1 MVRGG
6 ARLHTDRMEN
16 AQSETRTDVFI
27 VEDSAPICE
36 RLNGLLSD
44 IEGVSVVGEAATPQ
58 SAVEGILRTRPDS
71 VVLDIQLI
79 GGSGIEV
86 LRKVR
91 PQAPEVVFIV
101 LTNHSNPQYRRIYA
115 EAGANHFLDKTTE
128 FARVRQIVA
137 GLGAS
142 AAPDISKPGQKE
154 NAVGAAATLPVFEST
169 PRDAIAPRNVMPP
182 NIAKVLTKCSNCN
195 LRELCL
201 PCGLSGQDAD
211 RLDQLI
217 YTRRRIERSESVYR
231 AGDEFSSLY
240 AVRSGFFKTLQ
251 TLEDGR
257 EQVTGFHMG
266 GEIMGMDGI
275 GPEKH
280 GSSAVALEDSEV
292 CVIPYSRL
300 VNLGHEMHG
309 LQRQFQKV
317 MSREIAQQHSVML
330 LLGSMRAEERL
341 AAFLLNLSQR
351 FTARGYSASEFN
363 LRMTREEIG
372 SYLGLKLETVS
383 RAFSK
388 FQEDGLISVHQKH
401 IRIRDVAGLKRC
413 IGH

>member
-1 MVRGG
+1 
-6 ARLHTDRMEN
+6 MEN
-16 AQSETRTDVFI
+16 LLSEIHTRVFI
-27 VEDSAPICE
+27 VEDSAPIRE
-36 RLNGLLSD
+36 RLREMLRAA
-44 IEGVSVVGEAATPQ
+44 EGVSVVGEADSIQA
-58 SAVEGILRTRPDS
+58 AVQGILRTRPEA
-71 VVLDIQLI
+71 VLLDIRLI
-79 GGSGIEV
+79 DGSGIDV
-86 LRKVR
+86 LREVH
-91 PQAPEVVFIV
+91 PLAPEVAFVV
-101 LTNHSNPQYRRIYA
+101 LTNNASPQYRRICM
-115 EAGANHFLDKTTE
+115 EAGASHFLDKTTE
-128 FARVRQIVA
+128 FAQVGQIVA

-142 AAPDISKPGQKE
+142 SAPDISKLDQKE
-154 NAVGAAATLPVFEST
+154 NAMGAAATLALFEST
-169 PRDAIAPRNVMPP
+169 SRDAPRDITPPIIARVP
-182 NIAKVLTKCSNCN
+182 TKCSSCN

-201 PCGLSGQDAD
+201 PCGLSGQDAE

-275 GPEKH
+275 GAERH
-280 GSSAVALEDSEV
+280 SSSAVALEDSEV

-300 VNLGHEMHG
+300 VNLGHDMHG
-309 LQRQFQKV
+309 LQRQFHKV
-317 MSREIAQQHSVML
+317 MSREIAQEHSVML
-330 LLGSMRAEERL
+330 LLGTMRAEERL

-388 FQEDGLISVHQKH
+388 FQEDGFIGVQQKH

-413 IGH
+413 MSR